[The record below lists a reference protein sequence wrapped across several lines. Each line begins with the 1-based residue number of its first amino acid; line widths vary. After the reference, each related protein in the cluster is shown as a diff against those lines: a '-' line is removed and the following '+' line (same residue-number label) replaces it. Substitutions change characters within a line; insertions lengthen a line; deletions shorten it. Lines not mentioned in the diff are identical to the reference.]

1 MTELVFGV
9 ETAARYCGIA
19 KSTLYNY
26 RSKGKFPKGLKTAG
40 VISYTAGDL
49 DAWKLER
56 ANAPKPKRGRKA
68 APAEQPAVSV

>member
-1 MTELVFGV
+1 MTDRTFGV
-9 ETAARYCGIA
+9 EEAAAYCGIA